1 MTNRII
7 EDQGVGQIASWL
19 VTIMQGSIE
28 IKISQKEL
36 VISIR
41 NMMVFKPV
49 DKFKASRFCTRA
61 INRGQKPTIHVLSRS
76 EQNCDAKRLF
86 VLAKLFYL
94 FFNHHA

>member
-28 IKISQKEL
+28 IKIS
-36 VISIR
+36 